1 MTMDHAGATAATAS
15 LPAGAPGSHGL
26 RRNLSLWQ
34 VLGVSIGVMGL
45 TLSANIN
52 PQGAEPAAG
61 RAIPLTFAIAT
72 VGVLLLSHSFVR
84 LSQHFNT
91 SGSVFGFVGATVGA
105 RAGTVA
111 GWCLLGTYILFGTSS
126 AYSAAIFSSSL
137 IESLG
142 LSSHPPDWLPYLVTL
157 AILVVAA
164 AVAVT
169 PAKRGA
175 DLLLAFEAAT
185 AVLILIVSATVL
197 YKITNGGGPQGQTFT
212 LSVFKPEKGTG
223 NSSLFLGAV
232 FGFLAFAGF
241 EGAATLGEEA
251 REPRRTIP
259 RAILGTV
266 LIGGVF
272 YVFTSAVEVMGFGTG
287 RSGLERFH
295 ASNSLLGDLGSAYLA
310 SWVGDL
316 VTVGTMVSAFGGALG
331 CIVGASRLLFSLS
344 KATTT
349 RPTFL
354 TNVSPRFG
362 TPIGTVAAVS
372 SVMVASVLVFG
383 WVVPQPI
390 LSVWGWIGTTGT
402 LIVLVVYLLATV
414 GAARMLSHARH
425 VSRWEIVIP
434 IAAITVLGY
443 TLYRNVMP
451 YPTGAAHWLPIAAG
465 VWIAIALVAVICSP
479 SLVRRIGERLT
490 AEEGLSAKSAPATS
504 GKDPA
509 PVD

>member
-1 MTMDHAGATAATAS
+1 MTTEQSGARHTPTAHQTGTP
-15 LPAGAPGSHGL
+15 PARGL

-91 SGSVFGFVGATVGA
+91 SGSVFGFVGATLGA
-105 RAGTVA
+105 RVGTIA
-111 GWCLLGTYILFGTSS
+111 GWCLLGTYLLFGTSS

-137 IESLG
+137 LKSLG
-142 LSSHPPDWLPYLVTL
+142 LATEPPGRLPYLVAL
-157 AILVVAA
+157 IVVVVAA
-164 AVAVT
+164 AVAIT

-175 DLLLAFEAAT
+175 DLLLVFELAT
-185 AVLILIVSATVL
+185 VVLIVIVSVVVL
-197 YKITNGGGPQGQTFT
+197 FKISSGGGPQGQTFT
-212 LSVFKPEKGTG
+212 LSVFQPAKGTG
-223 NSSLFLGAV
+223 GSSLFLGAV

-251 REPRRTIP
+251 REPRRSIP

-272 YVFTSAVEVMGFGTG
+272 YVFTSAVEVMGFGT
-287 RSGLERFH
+287 RPADLDRFH
-295 ASNSLLGDLGSAYLA
+295 ASGSLFGDLGGTYLA

-331 CIVGASRLLFSLS
+331 CVVGAARLSFSLARS
-344 KATTT
+344 ATAKTGFMT
-349 RPTFL
+349 RI
-354 TNVSPRFG
+354 SPRFG
-362 TPIGTVAAVS
+362 TPVGATITVSA
-372 SVMVASVLVFG
+372 VMVASVVVFG
-383 WVVPQPI
+383 WILRQPVQ
-390 LSVWGWIGTTGT
+390 SVWGWIGTVGT
-402 LIVLVVYLLATV
+402 FIVLVVYLLATV
-414 GAARMLSHARH
+414 GAARMLSRTST

-434 IAAITVLGY
+434 IAAIVVLGY
-443 TLYRNVMP
+443 TLYRNVVP
-451 YPTGAAHWLPIAAG
+451 YPSGAARWLPVASG
-465 VWIAIALVAVICSP
+465 VWILIALVAVVCFP
-479 SLVRRIGERLT
+479 AVMRRIGERLT
-490 AEEGLSAKSAPATS
+490 ADEGLDTR
-504 GKDPA
+504 G
-509 PVD
+509 

>member
-1 MTMDHAGATAATAS
+1 MTMDRS
-15 LPAGAPGSHGL
+15 GAPGMTVADPAGTQEPHGL

-91 SGSVFGFVGATVGA
+91 SGSVFGFVGATLGA
-105 RAGTVA
+105 RAGTIA
-111 GWCLLGTYILFGTSS
+111 GWCLFGTYLLFGTSS

-142 LSSHPPDWLPYLVTL
+142 LAANPPAWLPYLV
-157 AILVVAA
+157 ALVVLVIAA

-175 DLLLAFEAAT
+175 DLLLLFEGFT
-185 AVLILIVSATVL
+185 VLLILMVSAVVL

-212 LSVFKPEKGTG
+212 LSVFRPAKGTG

-251 REPRRTIP
+251 RQPRRSIP

-287 RSGLERFH
+287 KSGLDRFH
-295 ASNSLLGDLGSAYLA
+295 ASNSLFGDLGSHYLA

-331 CIVGASRLLFSLS
+331 CVVGASRLLFSLS
-344 KATTT
+344 RASTT
-349 RPTFL
+349 RTTFL
-354 TNVSPRFG
+354 TRVSPRFG
-362 TPIGTVAAVS
+362 TPVGATAVVS
-372 SVMVASVLVFG
+372 VVMVASIVVFG
-383 WVVPQPI
+383 WVVPQPV
-390 LSVWGWIGTTGT
+390 LSVWGWIGTVGT

-414 GAARMLSHARH
+414 GAGRMLARTRQ
-425 VSRWEIVIP
+425 VARWEIVIP
-434 IAAITVLGY
+434 VAAIAVLGY
-443 TLYRNVMP
+443 TLYRNVVP
-451 YPTGAAHWLPIAAG
+451 YPTGAAYWLPIASA
-465 VWIAIALVAVICSP
+465 VWIAIALLAVVCFP
-479 SLVRRIGERLT
+479 SVVRRIGERLT
-490 AEEGLSAKSAPATS
+490 ADEGLSVKPGQDDTV
-504 GKDPA
+504 
-509 PVD
+509 PVE

>member
-1 MTMDHAGATAATAS
+1 
-15 LPAGAPGSHGL
+15 
-26 RRNLSLWQ
+26 
-34 VLGVSIGVMGL
+34 VSIGVMGL

-91 SGSVFGFVGATVGA
+91 SGSVFGFVGATIGA

-111 GWCLLGTYILFGTSS
+111 GWCLLGTYLLFGTSS

-142 LSSHPPDWLPYLVTL
+142 LSSHPPAWLPYLVTL
-157 AILVVAA
+157 IILVLAA

-185 AVLILIVSATVL
+185 AVLILIVTAVVL
-197 YKITNGGGPQGQTFT
+197 YKISNGAGPQGQIFT

-223 NSSLFLGAV
+223 GSSLFLGAV

-272 YVFTSAVEVMGFGTG
+272 YVFTSAVEVMGFGTDRG
-287 RSGLERFH
+287 GLARFH
-295 ASNSLLGDLGSAYLA
+295 ESHSLLGDLGGSYLA

-344 KATTT
+344 RATTT
-349 RPTFL
+349 KPGPFTSI
-354 TNVSPRFG
+354 SPRFG
-362 TPIGTVAAVS
+362 TPIGTIVAVS
-372 SVMVASVLVFG
+372 AAMVASVVVFG
-383 WVVPQPI
+383 WIVPQPV
-390 LSVWGWIGTTGT
+390 LSVWGWIGTVGT
-402 LIVLVVYLLATV
+402 FIVLVVYLLATL
-414 GAARMLSHARH
+414 GAARMLSRSREIA
-425 VSRWEIVIP
+425 RWEIVIP
-434 IAAITVLGY
+434 LAAIAVLGY
-443 TLYRNVMP
+443 TLYRNVVP
-451 YPTGAAHWLPIAAG
+451 YPTGAAFWLPVAAG
-465 VWIAIALVAVICSP
+465 VWIALALAAVVFSP

-490 AEEGLSAKSAPATS
+490 ADEGLSARSSRDLPGPAAET
-504 GKDPA
+504 
-509 PVD
+509 VR